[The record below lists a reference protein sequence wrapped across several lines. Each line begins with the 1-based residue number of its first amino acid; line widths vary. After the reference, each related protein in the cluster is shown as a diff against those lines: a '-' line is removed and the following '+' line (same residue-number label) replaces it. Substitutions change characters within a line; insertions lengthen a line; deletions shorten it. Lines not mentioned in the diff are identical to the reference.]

1 MPGYD
6 ADDLSPDERGR
17 IVKCAVTPRPIAW
30 VSTRSEDGHD
40 NLAPFSSY
48 NYVGSSTPVLMFTSS
63 RRDDGT
69 PKDSPRNA
77 IETGEFAVNVVTT
90 PLAEAM
96 DATSASLPPEESEFD
111 FADVERAECARIDA
125 PRVAD
130 APVTMECRL
139 HDTIEL
145 YDRLVVMGDVV
156 HFHVDDSVLTDGRID
171 MRTFVTVGRLGGPYY
186 TAAERMEL
194 ERRY

>member
-6 ADDLSPDERGR
+6 AEDLSPDERGR
-17 IVKCAVTPRPIAW
+17 IVKCGVTPRPIAW
-30 VSTRSEDGHD
+30 VSTRSAEGRD

-63 RRDDGT
+63 RRSDGT
-69 PKDSPRNA
+69 PKDSPHNA
-77 IETGEFAVNVVTT
+77 VETGEFAVNVVTE

-96 DATSASLPPEESEFD
+96 DTTSATLPPAESEFD
-111 FADVERAECARIDA
+111 FADVPRAECERIDA

-130 APVTMECRL
+130 AVVTMECQL

-145 YDRLVVMGDVV
+145 YDRQVVLGDVV
-156 HFHVDDSVLTDGRID
+156 HLHVDDEVLTDGRID
-171 MRTFVTVGRLGGPYY
+171 MRKFVTVGRLGGPYY

-194 ERRY
+194 ERQY

>member
-6 ADDLSPDERGR
+6 VADLPPDERGR

-48 NYVGSSTPVLMFTSS
+48 NYVGSSTPVLMFSAS
-63 RRDDGT
+63 RRDEGT
-69 PKDSPRNA
+69 LKDTPRNA
-77 IETGEFAVNVVTT
+77 VDTEAFAVNVATV
-90 PLAEAM
+90 PLGEAM
-96 DATSASLPPEESEFD
+96 DATSASLPPGESEFE
-111 FADVERAECARIDA
+111 FADVTAAECERIDA

-130 APVTMECRL
+130 AVVTMECRL

-145 YDRLVVMGDVV
+145 YDRLVVLGDVV
-156 HFHVDDSVLTDGRID
+156 HVHVDESVLTDGRID
-171 MRTFVTVGRLGGPYY
+171 MRTFAPVGRLGGPYY
-186 TAAERMEL
+186 TAGDRMEL
-194 ERRY
+194 ERKY